1 MFINQKL
8 RDWCVCERER
18 GERERERVR
27 ESENKWCFSFQ
38 LRSVFMFQRVVEY
51 WSSGVLTVVHF

>member
-1 MFINQKL
+1 M
-8 RDWCVCERER
+8 CEREG